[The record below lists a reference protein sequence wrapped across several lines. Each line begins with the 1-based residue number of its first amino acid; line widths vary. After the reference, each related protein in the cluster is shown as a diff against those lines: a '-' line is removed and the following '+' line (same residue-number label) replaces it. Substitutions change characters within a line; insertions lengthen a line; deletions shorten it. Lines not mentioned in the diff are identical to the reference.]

1 MKPTIP
7 QLRGEWLVLA
17 AAVLWGTT
25 GTAQALAP
33 ADAAPVTVG
42 SMRLALGGI
51 ALLAI
56 AVLRGTLRA
65 GRPWPIRTLI
75 AAAVCIAGYQVCFFS
90 GVAATGVAAGT
101 LVGIGSAPVVAG
113 ALDWLV
119 EGVRPGR
126 RWAGATGLAIL
137 GCTLLAFSSSGAV
150 FHAWGILLAV
160 SAGACYAVFTLFS
173 KKLLEGRPPDAV
185 MAVVFCLGAAMLAP
199 ILMLVDL
206 SWLGQPGGL
215 AVALHLGLAATAL
228 AYVFFGRGLKSISAS
243 TAVTLTLAEP
253 LTAGLLGVFVLGE
266 QLAPVGWAGVILL
279 ASGLALISLNPGK

>member
-1 MKPTIP
+1 MPVSNGMKYTREIPDIWPSPMKPTIP

-56 AVLRGTLRA
+56 AVLRGTLKA

-126 RWAGATGLAIL
+126 RWVGATGLAIL

-150 FHAWGILLAV
+150 FQAWGDPAGSQRWRMLRGLYAFQQEAAGWSTARRSDGGCLLPGGSHAR
-160 SAGACYAVFTLFS
+160 AN
-173 KKLLEGRPPDAV
+173 PDA
-185 MAVVFCLGAAMLAP
+185 G
-199 ILMLVDL
+199 
-206 SWLGQPGGL
+206 
-215 AVALHLGLAATAL
+215 
-228 AYVFFGRGLKSISAS
+228 
-243 TAVTLTLAEP
+243 
-253 LTAGLLGVFVLGE
+253 
-266 QLAPVGWAGVILL
+266 
-279 ASGLALISLNPGK
+279 